1 MSLRIFHLVFIAIS
15 ALFVLGFAV
24 WLVGLAGTGGN
35 GLWYL
40 AAAGCV
46 LASAAMVLYAV
57 RFYRKTKNMV
67 PAGSL

>member
-1 MSLRIFHLVFIAIS
+1 MSLRIFHLIFIGIS
-15 ALFVLGFAV
+15 ALFVLGFAA
-24 WLVGLAGTGGN
+24 WLVGLARSGGN

-46 LASAAMVLYAV
+46 LASAGLVIYAV
-57 RFYRKTKNMV
+57 RFYRKTRDMV